1 MFIQRNCAL
10 ISLIYTFLLFLK
22 LLFYNYYYYLIKNII
37 YNLTWHEKVFKI
49 YKNLKLNKYYS
60 IVVISIRNYNL
71 KKI

>member
-1 MFIQRNCAL
+1 M
-10 ISLIYTFLLFLK
+10 
-22 LLFYNYYYYLIKNII
+22 
-37 YNLTWHEKVFKI
+37 KVFKI